1 MSSDEIIKKQA
12 ILKSDASK
20 ALSSLNKS
28 EIIEIKAF
36 KSPPSCVTLVGEA
49 SCLLFSMKPEYT
61 NFKKLIST
69 PNLIENF
76 YTFDINNM
84 SDYTLNKLKK
94 YINDPNFNP
103 DSMLKISKFSSILCK
118 TIICFYEYA
127 LLQKQLE
134 IINLIASSS
143 SNSNNS
149 SYSTLIDLIVN
160 KSFYSFAW
168 PCYFNDLYSADQAD
182 KIKELNSIINST
194 SNQISSFISLQ
205 DYLNIYSDSITN
217 TNYNLLPNKILESN
231 LTKGNYIIF
240 NSNHIITD
248 LNLFTNELN
257 ILINNGQL
265 NSNDFDD
272 LNKIIGKNVLLW
284 REDDLM
290 SSKLNLNYLID
301 LNLVLKMFDS
311 NTNTNLIVPMLLL
324 NQELNESKNNI
335 WFKEWTGLEY
345 KITWNLFCSISFN
358 SFCKLVNIF
367 YVKNWIRLIWS
378 TGFIIKDSHCDV
390 MLTYS
395 DNKSIYIQFIYLYMG
410 TLQKFSFFLL
420 SNHLQ

>member
-143 SNSNNS
+143 KSNNS

-194 SNQISSFISLQ
+194 SNQIPSYFIFSV
-205 DYLNIYSDSITN
+205 
-217 TNYNLLPNKILESN
+217 
-231 LTKGNYIIF
+231 F
-240 NSNHIITD
+240 
-248 LNLFTNELN
+248 
-257 ILINNGQL
+257 
-265 NSNDFDD
+265 
-272 LNKIIGKNVLLW
+272 
-284 REDDLM
+284 
-290 SSKLNLNYLID
+290 
-301 LNLVLKMFDS
+301 LK
-311 NTNTNLIVPMLLL
+311 
-324 NQELNESKNNI
+324 
-335 WFKEWTGLEY
+335 
-345 KITWNLFCSISFN
+345 
-358 SFCKLVNIF
+358 CK
-367 YVKNWIRLIWS
+367 KS
-378 TGFIIKDSHCDV
+378 T
-390 MLTYS
+390 
-395 DNKSIYIQFIYLYMG
+395 
-410 TLQKFSFFLL
+410 
-420 SNHLQ
+420 